1 MEPKRIDFKLPYLE
15 CTNGEGEA
23 RKYYIHDTL
32 SVARFE
38 VFEDVHMLLAKGRD
52 YAAVFASQKKVHDF
66 LDSAHWL
73 LAGIEN
79 YNSMMLVK
87 EKIEKR
93 FHPAMRLV
101 ALFANLEGEDMTK
114 YDEVAQN
121 KKIDDWVREGFAM
134 NDFFTLAFSFAN
146 DILESY
152 NETFQEYL
160 KPPKKQRA
168 STKSEET
175 AKSSGQES

>member
-1 MEPKRIDFKLPYLE
+1 MIKRIDFKKPYIE
-15 CTNGEGEA
+15 CINGKDEP

-38 VFEDVHMLLAKGRD
+38 IFEDVHMMLAKGRD
-52 YAAVFASQKKVHDF
+52 YGAVFNSQKKVHE
-66 LDSAHWL
+66 L
-73 LAGIEN
+73 LNQSKVADAAIEN

-87 EKIEKR
+87 EKLEKR
-93 FHPAMRLV
+93 FHPALRLV

-114 YDEVAQN
+114 YDEVQQN

-160 KPPKKQRA
+160 KPVKKQKA
-168 STKSEET
+168 SKKSGET
-175 AKSSGQES
+175 AASSGQE